1 MWLLNGAVIAGET
14 GNSLT
19 VSAAGSYRVFVTND
33 TTSCSDTS
41 AAMTVSVNPLPGA
54 AIAPAAGAS
63 ICAGSAAVLT
73 ASPTGAYSYVWLLDG
88 AVVAGEASAS
98 LSATA
103 AGNYQVVVTD
113 SATTCFDT
121 SAVVALVVNA
131 LPAATITP
139 AGATTFCAG
148 GDVVLDANTG
158 TGLTYSWL
166 RDGAVVAGETGASL
180 TAAVGGA
187 YQVIV
192 TNASS
197 CFDTSAATTVTVNP
211 LPAATI
217 TAAGPTTFCAG
228 GSVVLDANTGTGL
241 TYSWLRDGAVV
252 AGQTSASLT
261 AAQAGAY
268 QVIVTNANSC
278 FDTSAAVTVT
288 ISPQPTA
295 SITAAGATT
304 FCAGGSVVLD
314 ANTGTG
320 FTYSWLRD
328 GAVVAGQT
336 GASLTATQAGAY
348 RVIVSNAT
356 SCFDTSAVTTVTV
369 NALPAATITAAG
381 ATTFCAGGSV
391 VLDANTGTGLTYSW
405 LRDGAVVAGQTSASL
420 TATQSG
426 AYRVI
431 VTNASSCF
439 DTSAATTVTVN
450 ALPTATITA
459 AGPTTFCAGGS
470 VVLNANTGTGLS
482 YSWLRNGALV
492 AGQTSASLTATQA
505 GDYRV
510 VVTNASSCFDTSA
523 VTTVTINALPTA
535 TITPAGATTICD
547 GSSVVLDANTGT
559 GLTYSWLRNGA
570 VVAGQTA
577 ASFTA
582 TQAGAYRVIV
592 TNASSCFDT
601 SAAVTITVNPRPG
614 APVITVSPT
623 SDTLFSSVATG
634 NQWFRNGVAVA
645 GGTGQSLVITQN
657 GTYRA
662 VVTDANSCASDS
674 SNALTVLNVSVGEQF
689 SLDLN
694 VYPNPST
701 GRTWVTLELPSTGLL
716 QLEVMTMTGQR
727 VMYEQHPEASGQM
740 RLELDLNQLADGMYF
755 VRLQQGSYVGM
766 RKLMIRK

>member
-1 MWLLNGAVIAGET
+1 
-14 GNSLT
+14 
-19 VSAAGSYRVFVTND
+19 
-33 TTSCSDTS
+33 
-41 AAMTVSVNPLPGA
+41 
-54 AIAPAAGAS
+54 
-63 ICAGSAAVLT
+63 
-73 ASPTGAYSYVWLLDG
+73 
-88 AVVAGEASAS
+88 
-98 LSATA
+98 
-103 AGNYQVVVTD
+103 
-113 SATTCFDT
+113 
-121 SAVVALVVNA
+121 
-131 LPAATITP
+131 
-139 AGATTFCAG
+139 
-148 GDVVLDANTG
+148 
-158 TGLTYSWL
+158 
-166 RDGAVVAGETGASL
+166 
-180 TAAVGGA
+180 
-187 YQVIV
+187 
-192 TNASS
+192 
-197 CFDTSAATTVTVNP
+197 
-211 LPAATI
+211 
-217 TAAGPTTFCAG
+217 
-228 GSVVLDANTGTGL
+228 
-241 TYSWLRDGAVV
+241 
-252 AGQTSASLT
+252 
-261 AAQAGAY
+261 
-268 QVIVTNANSC
+268 
-278 FDTSAAVTVT
+278 
-288 ISPQPTA
+288 
-295 SITAAGATT
+295 
-304 FCAGGSVVLD
+304 
-314 ANTGTG
+314 
-320 FTYSWLRD
+320 
-328 GAVVAGQT
+328 
-336 GASLTATQAGAY
+336 
-348 RVIVSNAT
+348 
-356 SCFDTSAVTTVTV
+356 
-369 NALPAATITAAG
+369 
-381 ATTFCAGGSV
+381 
-391 VLDANTGTGLTYSW
+391 
-405 LRDGAVVAGQTSASL
+405 
-420 TATQSG
+420 
-426 AYRVI
+426 
-431 VTNASSCF
+431 
-439 DTSAATTVTVN
+439 
-450 ALPTATITA
+450 
-459 AGPTTFCAGGS
+459 